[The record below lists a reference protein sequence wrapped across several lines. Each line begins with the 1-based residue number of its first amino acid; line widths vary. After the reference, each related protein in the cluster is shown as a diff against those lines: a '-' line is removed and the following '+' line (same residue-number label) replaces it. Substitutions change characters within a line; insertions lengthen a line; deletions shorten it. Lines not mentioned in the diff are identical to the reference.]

1 LGAGAFGGE
10 QRYRVLHRHHPNPKS
25 SAKMPH
31 KNQICGI
38 LEPPC
43 LNSKFLKKV
52 QIKKMFIK
60 KDRRRVDEILKDPE
74 DKRDVLKL
82 SKRVA
87 EFQGSIKLITK
98 EINISALVNLR
109 VLNLYDNE
117 LTSLAGIGMLAQ
129 TPLEEINLG
138 SNKLTELPTEVIM

>member
-1 LGAGAFGGE
+1 
-10 QRYRVLHRHHPNPKS
+10 
-25 SAKMPH
+25 
-31 KNQICGI
+31 
-38 LEPPC
+38 
-43 LNSKFLKKV
+43 
-52 QIKKMFIK
+52 MFIK